1 MKNIEENFNSN
12 FEKWGK
18 PNTKIKLN
26 ILLMCESENST
37 MRLI

>member
-1 MKNIEENFNSN
+1 MKNIEEIFNAN
-12 FEKWGK
+12 FEKWEK
-18 PNTKIKLN
+18 PNKEIKLN